1 MSTSEAEKPVKAGL
15 SGWKLNLMRAAA
27 LLFAVGIS
35 VSVFIYRD
43 EVRAMQ
49 ALGYPGV
56 FLVALLSNATIIL
69 PVPGVLFTSLMG
81 AVLHP
86 LGVAFAAGTGAALGE
101 ISGYLA
107 GFGGQ
112 GVVERSPAYVRIEGW
127 MKKYGQW
134 AILVLGMIPNPFFDI
149 AGMVAGALKMP
160 FWRFLLFCWFGQIGK
175 MIFFAYGGAALL
187 RLIPGFMPP

>member
-1 MSTSEAEKPVKAGL
+1 MSLPETGKPDKPKL
-15 SGWKLNLMRAAA
+15 PGWKLNLLRAAA
-27 LLFAVGIS
+27 LMLAVGIS

-43 EVRAMQ
+43 EVRTMQ

-86 LGVAFAAGTGAALGE
+86 FGVALAAGTGAALGE
-101 ISGYLA
+101 TSGYLA
-107 GFGGQ
+107 GFSGQ
-112 GVVERSPAYVRIEGW
+112 GVMERTPSYIRIEGW

-134 AILVLGMIPNPFFDI
+134 AILVLGLIPNPFFDL

-160 FWRFLLFCWFGQIGK
+160 FWRFLLFCWFGQLGK

-187 RLIPGFMPP
+187 RLLPGFGPP